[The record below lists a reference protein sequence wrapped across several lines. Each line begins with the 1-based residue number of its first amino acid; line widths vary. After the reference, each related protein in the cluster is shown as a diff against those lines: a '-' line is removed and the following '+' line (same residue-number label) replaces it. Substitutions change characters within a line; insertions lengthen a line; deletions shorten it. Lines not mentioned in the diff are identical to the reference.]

1 MKKAGKRQLYLSK
14 IDAMKLEGG
23 FLVLYSGMQITRLE
37 LDNKIRYKADD
48 YKSLNEYYKQKMQ
61 QIHIVG
67 EFANM
72 MVRNYNEALQFVN
85 EYFQMDYRMFISKY
99 FKGNRKG
106 EINRNITPQK
116 YNKLF
121 CELSQAQR
129 DIIDDNSSKYI
140 VVAAGPGSIDD
151 ESWNYA
157 KNIMTK
163 YENNKSNQ

>member
-1 MKKAGKRQLYLSK
+1 
-14 IDAMKLEGG
+14 
-23 FLVLYSGMQITRLE
+23 
-37 LDNKIRYKADD
+37 
-48 YKSLNEYYKQKMQ
+48 MQ